1 MSRAAVRAEHDR
13 PERGFTAMATSL
25 DHSEDLVE
33 WLASSLG
40 RGNLAPLS
48 CDDLEE
54 LASHLSE
61 QIYAGGTRVYE
72 RDQLPDRVHILRSGR
87 VELARD
93 FGGRRVVVQLLR
105 PGAVFGD
112 IPLFLRTGE
121 PTEARAVEDSVILG
135 IDSLKLFSLLGERP
149 KLARRWLVSVAGRMS
164 EMQDRV
170 SDLLVGNLDRQVA
183 SWLLREAG
191 SEGVTVSQQTLAHL
205 LGARR
210 TSVNQ
215 SLRRLEDRNLIET
228 GYRYVSV
235 VDAEA
240 LRDVIA
246 AG

>member
-1 MSRAAVRAEHDR
+1 
-13 PERGFTAMATSL
+13 MATTIDRST
-25 DHSEDLVE
+25 ELVE

-40 RGNLAPLS
+40 RGNLAPLA
-48 CDDLEE
+48 CEDLEE
-54 LASHLSE
+54 LAGHLTE
-61 QIYAGGTRVYE
+61 ARYAGGTRIYE
-72 RDQLPDRVHILRSGR
+72 RDQLPDRVHILRSGA

-121 PTEARAVEDSVILG
+121 PTEARAVEDSVVLVIE
-135 IDSLKLFSLLGERP
+135 SLKLFALLGERP
-149 KLARRWLVSVAGRMS
+149 RLARRWLVSVAGRMS

-191 SEGVTVSQQTLAHL
+191 REGVSVSQQTLAHL

-215 SLRRLEDRNLIET
+215 SLRRLEAKELIET
-228 GYRYVSV
+228 GYRHVAV
-235 VDAEA
+235 IDDAGLSA
-240 LRDVIA
+240 VIA
-246 AG
+246 GD

>member
-1 MSRAAVRAEHDR
+1 MGFDSMVTKTER
-13 PERGFTAMATSL
+13 PA
-25 DHSEDLVE
+25 DLVE

-54 LASHLSE
+54 LASHLTE
-61 QIYAGGTRVYE
+61 VRYAGGTQIYK
-72 RDQLPDRVHILRSGR
+72 RDQLPDRVRIVRSGT

-93 FGGRRVVVQLLR
+93 FGSRRVVVQLLR

-121 PTEARAVEDSVILG
+121 PTEARAVDDSSVLG

-149 KLARRWLVSVAGRMS
+149 MLARRWLVSVAGRMS

-191 SEGVTVSQQTLAHL
+191 SEGVTVSQQTLARL

-215 SLRRLEDRNLIET
+215 SLRRLEDQNLIET
-228 GYRYVSV
+228 GYRHVSV
-235 VDAEA
+235 IDETALAE
-240 LRDVIA
+240 VISF
-246 AG
+246 G

>member
-1 MSRAAVRAEHDR
+1 
-13 PERGFTAMATSL
+13 MATTIDRST
-25 DHSEDLVE
+25 ELVE

-61 QIYAGGTRVYE
+61 VRYAGGTRVYE
-72 RDQLPDRVHILRSGR
+72 RDQLPDRVHILRSGA
-87 VELARD
+87 VELARE

-121 PTEARAVEDSVILG
+121 PTEARAVEDSLVLG
-135 IDSLKLFSLLGERP
+135 IDSLKLFALLGERP

-191 SEGVTVSQQTLAHL
+191 REGVSVSQQTLAHL

-215 SLRRLEDRNLIET
+215 SLRRLEAKKLIET
-228 GYRYVSV
+228 GYRRVSV
-235 VDAEA
+235 IDDAGLTA
-240 LRDVIA
+240 VIA
-246 AG
+246 GD

>member
-1 MSRAAVRAEHDR
+1 
-13 PERGFTAMATSL
+13 
-25 DHSEDLVE
+25 
-33 WLASSLG
+33 
-40 RGNLAPLS
+40 
-48 CDDLEE
+48 
-54 LASHLSE
+54 
-61 QIYAGGTRVYE
+61 
-72 RDQLPDRVHILRSGR
+72 
-87 VELARD
+87 
-93 FGGRRVVVQLLR
+93 
-105 PGAVFGD
+105 
-112 IPLFLRTGE
+112 
-121 PTEARAVEDSVILG
+121 VEDSVILG

-191 SEGVTVSQQTLAHL
+191 SEGVSVSQQTLAHL

-215 SLRRLEDRNLIET
+215 SLRRLEEQKLIET

-235 VDAEA
+235 ADPDALKA
-240 LRDVIA
+240 VIA